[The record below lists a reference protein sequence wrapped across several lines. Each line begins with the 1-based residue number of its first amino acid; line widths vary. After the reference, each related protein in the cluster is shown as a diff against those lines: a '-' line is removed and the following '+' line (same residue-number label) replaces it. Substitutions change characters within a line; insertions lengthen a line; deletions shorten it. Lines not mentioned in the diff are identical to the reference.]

1 MTILKKKNLE
11 KNFSKK
17 FASEIRKKK
26 LSKKKLKINFF
37 FKKIFFNGHLE
48 GNAYGELK
56 KF

>member
-1 MTILKKKNLE
+1 MTILKKQILKKISQKNLPVKFVK
-11 KNFSKK
+11 KNCQ
-17 FASEIRKKK
+17 
-26 LSKKKLKINFF
+26 KKKLKINFF

>member
-56 KF
+56 NF